1 MAEAP
6 IGGLPFQR
14 GVRLRYHHRGMS
26 DTPNADRDRLL
37 EHFGRRYSTS
47 EVIFREGDAAREVFM
62 LQEGRVRV
70 LKRVRSVERSIQILR
85 PGDMFGEGALLPG
98 TLRSASAV
106 ALSDVVVLAL
116 DPDTFNQLLQSSTA
130 VATRLVQ
137 QLVRR
142 LRDAEDQIENMLLRD
157 HQSRVVNALL
167 KLATDGGRTSGSA
180 QVSVSPL
187 ELSARSG
194 LDVDTV
200 KRAVIQLRE
209 GQYIRIVE
217 EKVAIDDIDALR
229 RLFTLLGMQEQV
241 RG

>member
-1 MAEAP
+1 MSEISPAE
-6 IGGLPFQR
+6 
-14 GVRLRYHHRGMS
+14 
-26 DTPNADRDRLL
+26 RDRLL
-37 EHFGRRYSTS
+37 EHFGRRYNNG
-47 EVIFREGDAAREVFM
+47 EVIFREGDPSREVFM

-70 LKRVRSVERSIQILR
+70 MKRVRTVERSIQILK
-85 PGDMFGEGALLPG
+85 PGDLFGESALLSG
-98 TLRSASAV
+98 VQRASTAI

-116 DPDTFNQLLQSSTA
+116 DPDTFNTLLQGSGA

-142 LRDAEDQIENMLLRD
+142 LRDAEDQIENMLLKD
-157 HQSRVVNALL
+157 HQSKVVNALL
-167 KLATDGGRTSGSA
+167 RLASETGRVTGSA
-180 QVSVSPL
+180 QVAVSPL

-200 KRAVIQLRE
+200 KRTVLQLRE

-217 EKVAIDDIDALR
+217 EKVAIDDLDALR
-229 RLFTLLGMQEQV
+229 RLFTLLGMKEQV

>member
-1 MAEAP
+1 MSEISSAE
-6 IGGLPFQR
+6 
-14 GVRLRYHHRGMS
+14 
-26 DTPNADRDRLL
+26 RDRLL
-37 EHFGRRYSTS
+37 EHFGRRYGNG
-47 EVIFREGDAAREVFM
+47 EVIFREGDAAREIFM

-70 LKRVRSVERSIQILR
+70 VKRVRSVERSVHILK
-85 PGDMFGEGALLPG
+85 PGDLFGEGALLPN
-98 TLRSASAV
+98 TLRSSSAV

-116 DPDTFNQLLQSSTA
+116 DPDTFNQLLQGSGA
-130 VATRLVQ
+130 VAARLVQ

-142 LRDAEDQIENMLLRD
+142 LRDAEDQFENMLLRD
-157 HQSRVVNALL
+157 HTSKVVNALL
-167 KLATDGGRTSGSA
+167 KLASDAGRTSGSA
-180 QVSVSPL
+180 QVAVSPL

-229 RLFTLLGMQEQV
+229 RLFTLLGMQEQA
-241 RG
+241 RGQSA